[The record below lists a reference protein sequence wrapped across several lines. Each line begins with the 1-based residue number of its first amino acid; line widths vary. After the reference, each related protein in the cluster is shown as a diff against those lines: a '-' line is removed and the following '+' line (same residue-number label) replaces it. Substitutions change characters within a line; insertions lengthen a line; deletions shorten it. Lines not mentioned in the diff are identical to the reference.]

1 MTSRF
6 LRAPR
11 DTPLAMD
18 RSSVRTVDADGR
30 LRVSVA
36 NISKAGVNGYYGREI
51 PNADALGLD
60 PGRLYQL
67 FRPPEELAKAAASW
81 NGQPLL
87 STHRIHTAADHQPDL
102 VVGSTGT
109 DTAFRDPF
117 LQTSLVVWAPDAI
130 AGINDGSQRALSS
143 AYRYKATMRPG
154 VFQGERYDGIMS
166 DLTANHVALVDRGR
180 AGDDV
185 VVGDRLPRAMRK
197 PIWRNIHM
205 ATDATETDD
214 GKIVATLMQ
223 FLGDRLQPEEL
234 DAVKAILDGQ
244 PAPSTAAAMDRARL
258 RVGLPPLQRFPEQ
271 TPQEKRDSA
280 ARVPNADRL
289 GRRA

>member
-1 MTSRF
+1 MHD
-6 LRAPR
+6 A
-11 DTPLAMD
+11 PLAMD

-36 NISKAGVNGYYGREI
+36 NISKAGVNGYYGHEI

-60 PGRLYQL
+60 PGRVYQL
-67 FRPPEELAKAAASW
+67 FRPPEELAKAAVSF

-109 DTAFRDPF
+109 DTTFRDPF

-143 AYRYKATMRPG
+143 AYRYKVVMQAG
-154 VFQGERYDGIMS
+154 VFRGERYDGIMS
-166 DLTANHVALVDRGR
+166 DLAANHVALVDVGR
-180 AGDDV
+180 AGADV
-185 VVGDRLPRAMRK
+185 VVGDALPRALRK
-197 PIWRNIHM
+197 PKPKWRNVFM
-205 ATDATETDD
+205 AADIETDD
-214 GKIVATLMQ
+214 DKIMTTLMQ

-234 DAVKAILDGQ
+234 DAVKAILAGQ
-244 PAPSTAAAMDRARL
+244 PAPPTEAAMDAARRVSQAQRTKDRSSYLERFPNAERL
-258 RVGLPPLQRFPEQ
+258 R
-271 TPQEKRDSA
+271 
-280 ARVPNADRL
+280 
-289 GRRA
+289 

>member
-6 LRAPR
+6 FRIPH

-36 NISKAGVNGYYGREI
+36 NISKSGVNAYYGREI

-67 FRPPEELAKAAASW
+67 FRPPEELAKAAVSF

-143 AYRYKATMRPG
+143 AYRYKVTMQPG
-154 VFQGERYDGIMS
+154 VFRGERYDGIMS
-166 DLTANHVALVDRGR
+166 DLAANHVALVDVGR
-180 AGDDV
+180 AGADV

-197 PIWRNIHM
+197 TIWRNIHM
-205 ATDATETDD
+205 AADTETDD
-214 GKIVATLMQ
+214 KQIMANLTA
-223 FLGDRLQPEEL
+223 FLQDRLSAEDMRSVE
-234 DAVKAILDGQ
+234 AILDGQ
-244 PAPSTAAAMDRARL
+244 TPPPTEAAMDAAR
-258 RVGLPPLQRFPEQ
+258 RVSQAQRTKDHNSYLERFP
-271 TPQEKRDSA
+271 
-280 ARVPNADRL
+280 NGDRL
-289 GRRA
+289 GRRP

>member
-6 LRAPR
+6 FRSPH

-36 NISKAGVNGYYGREI
+36 NISKAQVSGYYGREV
-51 PNADALGLD
+51 PNGDALGLD

-67 FRPPEELAKAAASW
+67 FRPPEELAKAAASF
-81 NGQPLL
+81 NGCPLL
-87 STHRIHTAADHQPDL
+87 STHRVHTAADHQPDL
-102 VVGSTGT
+102 IVGSTGT

-154 VFQGERYDGIMS
+154 VFRGERYDGIMS
-166 DLTANHVALVDRGR
+166 DLTANHVALVDQGR

-185 VVGDRLPRAMRK
+185 VVGDALPRAMRK
-197 PIWRNIHM
+197 PKWRNLM
-205 ATDATETDD
+205 ATDTTEPNNE
-214 GKIVATLMQ
+214 KITATLLE
-223 FLGDRLQPEEL
+223 FLQGRLQPEDL
-234 DAVKAILDGQ
+234 NAVKGILDGQ
-244 PAPSTAAAMDRARL
+244 PAPSTAAAMDAARRVGQAQRATDRVSYLKRFPNAERL
-258 RVGLPPLQRFPEQ
+258 R
-271 TPQEKRDSA
+271 
-280 ARVPNADRL
+280 
-289 GRRA
+289 